1 MLYDLHIWPK
11 LRNSI
16 KFGLKWIVMGKK
28 VYFFLTFLVIVY
40 IILYEVFYFI
50 HIKKMRNKKL
60 FGLFC
65 SVLIV
70 SLCFFWR
77 FSSAIEF
84 NVNLWDSRKILTGNH
99 IDKKIS
105 PIYFKDKWNDFGWFM
120 YFNNFSWGNY
130 VVEWDWSE
138 KKYECG
144 MQAWWFYY
152 NAQRWDRLWPLD
164 KNTAEKW
171 DMLDDVLSGGIYT
184 RCRLSG
190 YNSEIEECGTK
201 DNEDE
206 RELCERRVK
215 DKYSDAHGYFW
226 KIDHEY
232 SWQKMGLLMGTDY
245 DLSSWWVVATGWLHL
260 SLIRIANQFPVWF
273 IYDYNWW
280 AWFVWCNVLDM
291 WGAVDAYH
299 NQWDWNKIFELN
311 IDWTWLRVKDDFSS
325 LFSWEKVWSAKDT
338 LLSII
343 VEWIVWMWKN
353 TKNDGYIWNL
363 SNTKT
368 QLFSSVDINNTKLI
382 NYARQK
388 AETLCRGKWNK
399 SVSDDVVCKSGFTIN
414 ADEYG
419 NRTLIVKWGD
429 VKITPNNVY
438 DIFVDGWNLVIEEN
452 SEDVLSPIMSNWF
465 KSSSTYSNF
474 QSLFDFYQKNVEED
488 GGLNFNMTDCI
499 SCAMLWGCEDYS
511 MYGAEFSAV
520 DCEPLREL
528 ALNDWK
534 NTPVSLASIIK
545 WNFIINWNVKWET
558 SIGGESESKLKNKY
572 FIYWKF
578 TTKDTFNDLE
588 KVFTWR
594 CNKWKDTNNK
604 TCLQL
609 GINPYSDSALTI
621 IDQDYNSPLFK

>member
-1 MLYDLHIWPK
+1 
-11 LRNSI
+11 
-16 KFGLKWIVMGKK
+16 
-28 VYFFLTFLVIVY
+28 
-40 IILYEVFYFI
+40 
-50 HIKKMRNKKL
+50 MRNKKL

-130 VVEWDWSE
+130 VVEWDLPE

-164 KNTAEKW
+164 EDTAEKW

-190 YNSEIEECGTK
+190 YNNAIESCGNRN
-201 DNEDE
+201 NEDE
-206 RELCERRVK
+206 RELCERDVK
-215 DKYSDAHGYFW
+215 NQYSDAHGYFW

-245 DLSSWWVVATGWLHL
+245 DLSSWRVVATGWLDL

-280 AWFVWCNVLDM
+280 AWFVWCNVLNM
-291 WGAVDAYH
+291 WDAVEAYH
-299 NQWDWNKIFELN
+299 NQWDWNEIFELN
-311 IDWTWLRVKDDFSS
+311 GDWTWLRVKDDFLS
-325 LFSWEKVWSAKDT
+325 LFRCEKVWSAKDT

-353 TKNDGYIWNL
+353 TKNDGYVWNP
-363 SNTKT
+363 SNTKV

-388 AETLCRGKWNK
+388 AEILCRGKWNK
-399 SVSDDVVCKSGFTIN
+399 VDVSDDVVCKSGSTIN
-414 ADEYG
+414 ADDYG
-419 NRTLIVKWGD
+419 NKTLIVKRGD
-429 VKITPNNVY
+429 VKITPNKVYNY
-438 DIFVDGWNLVIEEN
+438 DIFVDSWNLIIKESN
-452 SEDVLSPIMSNWF
+452 EDVLSPIMSNWF
-465 KSSSTYSNF
+465 ESSSAYSNF

-488 GGLNFNMTDCI
+488 GGFYFDINDCNN
-499 SCAMLWGCEDYS
+499 CAMLWGCENYS
-511 MYGAEFSAV
+511 MYGDEFSWV
-520 DCEPLREL
+520 DCEPLRDL
-528 ALNDWK
+528 ALYDW
-534 NTPVSLASIIK
+534 NYTPVSLAAIIK

-558 SIGGESESKLKNKY
+558 NIGGESVSKLKNKY